1 MLGLRHR
8 VSHHTIEQNLEIFIS
23 DYDSYDILSDT
34 HRHDLRHGGAGG
46 GVTGVTGLGHL
57 DGVDPELVGQVL
69 QLCVL
74 VLGRHH
80 PDSDR

>member
-1 MLGLRHR
+1 MPRLRNGI
-8 VSHHTIEQNLEIFIS
+8 SHHTIKQNLEIFIS
-23 DYDSYDILSDT
+23 DYDSHDILSDT

-46 GVTGVTGLGHL
+46 GVTRVAGLGHL

-69 QLCVL
+69 QLSVL
-74 VLGRHH
+74 ILGRHH

>member
-1 MLGLRHR
+1 M
-8 VSHHTIEQNLEIFIS
+8 IIS
-23 DYDSYDILSDT
+23 DYIKYKVIFLSDT

-46 GVTGVTGLGHL
+46 GVTRVAGLGHL

-69 QLCVL
+69 QLAML

-80 PDSDR
+80 TDSDR